1 MSRREGSA
9 ETVSIV
15 RLACSNGV
23 PRYSLAIAIVVGTIL
38 NLINQGD
45 VLIQGGEIDFVKLG
59 LTYCVPY
66 LVSTYGS
73 VMAQRRMLRAGL
85 GKTTDAPAG

>member
-1 MSRREGSA
+1 M
-9 ETVSIV
+9 
-15 RLACSNGV
+15 
-23 PRYSLAIAIVVGTIL
+23 
-38 NLINQGD
+38 
-45 VLIQGGEIDFVKLG
+45 LIQGGEIDFVKLG

-73 VMAQRRMLRAGL
+73 VMAQRRILRAGL